1 MNEAILDA
9 IIRSRP
15 TVLEVLEDRGFDTTA
30 FQNELPTD
38 LIAKA
43 SPALLNEI
51 ELELLRIQV
60 PSKNKDSTQKAHVLY
75 WMGMIRLKLNDK
87 EKFDKLIPEEMSPED
102 QILILLNEGGE
113 TLNDTFHSV
122 AAHRWVTKKQC
133 ISFFEIRSLFSNPKN
148 HILVP
153 PHIRVPPEE
162 VEDLLKK
169 IRVKSKLELPH
180 IRYHVDMQARILG
193 LVPSDIVKIVRSSP
207 TIGEYIMYRICVP

>member
-9 IIRSRP
+9 IIRSRE
-15 TVLEVLEDRGFDTTA
+15 VVREVLEDRGFDTTA
-30 FQNELPTD
+30 IQHELPTD
-38 LIAKA
+38 LITKA
-43 SPALLNEI
+43 SPSLLNDI

-75 WMGMIRLKLNDK
+75 WMGLVRPKLNDK
-87 EKFDKLIPEEMSPED
+87 EKFDKLLPEGISPED
-102 QILILLNEGGE
+102 QIIILLNEGGE
-113 TLNDTFHSV
+113 TLNDTFHAV
-122 AAHRWVTKKQC
+122 ASNRWITKKQC

-180 IRYHVDMQARILG
+180 IRYHIDMQARIIG
-193 LVPSDIVKIVRSSP
+193 LVPSEIVKIIRSSP